1 MTVRTRLNRASAGQ
15 ARARPESGSRCH
27 GRRHHHPL
35 PRRDGRAEAT
45 EQRRLARQSQ
55 PKWGQSPERAAGGQ
69 PDGRRA
75 STFQD
80 PLSSRR
86 RLGSLVLVTDPLRQA
101 STDELFGELRR
112 RRPEID
118 DLVLRQQLGLDRHH
132 RDAAASLRTL
142 ALIALTVISL
152 VLIAF
157 IVWLTMDGT
166 EVPDL
171 VSGLTGSAIGAIVGI
186 LSGGAGSGGSP
197 RMP

>member
-1 MTVRTRLNRASAGQ
+1 MSPEQARCRAVRRASAFQ
-15 ARARPESGSRCH
+15 GS
-27 GRRHHHPL
+27 L
-35 PRRDGRAEAT
+35 P
-45 EQRRLARQSQ
+45 
-55 PKWGQSPERAAGGQ
+55 
-69 PDGRRA
+69 
-75 STFQD
+75 
-80 PLSSRR
+80 SRR
-86 RLGSLVLVTDPLRQA
+86 RLTSLVSVTDPLRQA

-166 EVPDL
+166 EIPDL
-171 VSGLTGSAIGAIVGI
+171 ISGLTGSAIGAIVGI
-186 LSGGAGSGGSP
+186 LSGGAGAGGNQRSS
-197 RMP
+197 